1 MTTGAGQSERPLP
14 KRFYKEV
21 SVDAETAGGNAADG
35 VWRLLLDGRPVK
47 TPGKALVAVATP
59 VLAEALAE
67 EWRAQGEFIDPA
79 TMPITKIVNSAID
92 GVAGRETE
100 VAEDIVAFAGSDLL
114 CYRADGP
121 VELVRG
127 QTASWDPILSWAREA
142 MGARF
147 VVAEGVM
154 PVVQPDEALAA
165 FAKEI
170 DGAEA
175 LELCALHVLTTLTG
189 SALLALALIR
199 GAISAD
205 AAWAAA
211 HVDEDYQIEQWGED
225 KEASARRQL
234 RWQEF
239 LAASTVCE
247 ALRC

>member
-1 MTTGAGQSERPLP
+1 MTTGADQSERPLP

-21 SVDAETAGGNAADG
+21 SVDADTAGGNAVDG

-47 TPGKALVAVATP
+47 TPGKALVAVATT

-67 EWRAQGEFIDPA
+67 EWRAQGEFIDPE
-79 TMPITKIVNSAID
+79 TMPVTKIVNSAID

-121 VELVRG
+121 IELVRG
-127 QTASWDPILSWAREA
+127 QAASWDPVLIWAREA

-154 PVVQPDEALAA
+154 PVVQPEEALAA

-199 GAISAD
+199 GAISAE

-225 KEASARRQL
+225 KEASTRRQL

-239 LAASTVCE
+239 LAASVVGE
-247 ALRC
+247 ALSC